1 MKSRPLRKCER
12 KEGMKKILIVIVAI
26 LLIMVSPFHIMT
38 CVEKDSSEITFEYN
52 GNLYSAYFDGSCVN
66 PGERTLVLT
75 GKDDNG
81 TTIEWF
87 F

>member
-1 MKSRPLRKCER
+1 
-12 KEGMKKILIVIVAI
+12 MKKILIVIVAI
-26 LLIMVSPFHIMT
+26 LLIKASPLHVMK
-38 CVEKDSSEITFEYN
+38 CVEKDFESCEVTFEYK
-52 GNLYSAYFDGSCVN
+52 GDLYSAYYSDWTYVD
-66 PGERTLVLT
+66 PGDNVLVLT

>member
-1 MKSRPLRKCER
+1 
-12 KEGMKKILIVIVAI
+12 MKKILIVITIV
-26 LLIMVSPFHIMT
+26 LFIMASPFRIMT

-52 GNLYSAYFDGSCVN
+52 GNLYSAYFDGDCVD
-66 PGERTLVLT
+66 PGERTLVFT
-75 GKDDNG
+75 GIDRNG

>member
-1 MKSRPLRKCER
+1 
-12 KEGMKKILIVIVAI
+12 MKKFFIVFVIIIAVC
-26 LLIMVSPFHIMT
+26 MVSPFHIMT

>member
-1 MKSRPLRKCER
+1 
-12 KEGMKKILIVIVAI
+12 MKKILIVIVAI
-26 LLIMVSPFHIMT
+26 LLIKASPFHIMK
-38 CVEKDSSEITFEYN
+38 CVEKDYESNEVTFEYN
-52 GNLYSAYFDGSCVN
+52 GDMYSAYFDGSCVN

-75 GKDDNG
+75 GKDSNG